1 MVTAGVPFLV
11 HIDTWRRYVR
21 DFLKACRYIKKA
33 HPDLPLD
40 LFAHS
45 MGGAIGGIA
54 AAWEP
59 DWFHKVIL
67 SSPMIRPLTG
77 NVPWPAATGIA
88 LEKCILG
95 KDEEYVAGKKPYDG
109 GGSFETSSATSKPRY
124 ERLYG
129 WKKYTAPMLL
139 IQAQTEDLVSV
150 RALKNFAGKI
160 NRQGKTT
167 CDYIHMIGTK
177 HEIYGS
183 RGKILEKYWGYML
196 AFLDDEE
203 NDTDRR

>member
-1 MVTAGVPFLV
+1 MAAVLLRQVPQHQNQDMSVTKISAQSTKNSRPGLRPTAGL
-11 HIDTWRRYVR
+11 W
-21 DFLKACRYIKKA
+21 A
-33 HPDLPLD
+33 
-40 LFAHS
+40 
-45 MGGAIGGIA
+45 
-54 AAWEP
+54 
-59 DWFHKVIL
+59 
-67 SSPMIRPLTG
+67 
-77 NVPWPAATGIA
+77 
-88 LEKCILG
+88 
-95 KDEEYVAGKKPYDG
+95 
-109 GGSFETSSATSKPRY
+109 SAEMSWY
-124 ERLYG
+124 LRLYG
-129 WKKYTAPMLL
+129 WKKYTAPMVL

-177 HEIYGS
+177 HEIYES

>member
-1 MVTAGVPFLV
+1 
-11 HIDTWRRYVR
+11 
-21 DFLKACRYIKKA
+21 
-33 HPDLPLD
+33 
-40 LFAHS
+40 

-67 SSPMIRPLTG
+67 SSPMIRPLTD

-88 LEKCILG
+88 LEKCIFG
-95 KDEEYVAGKKPYDG
+95 KDEEYVAGRKPYDG
-109 GGSFETSSATSKPRY
+109 SGSFETSSATSKPRY
-124 ERLYG
+124 ERYKNLRAEHKELQTWSPSYGWLWASAEMSWYLRLYG

-160 NRQGKTT
+160 NHQGKTS

-183 RGKILEKYWGYML
+183 RGKILEKYWGYI
-196 AFLDDEE
+196 FTSWTIRKI
-203 NDTDRR
+203 DTDHR

>member
-1 MVTAGVPFLV
+1 
-11 HIDTWRRYVR
+11 
-21 DFLKACRYIKKA
+21 
-33 HPDLPLD
+33 
-40 LFAHS
+40 
-45 MGGAIGGIA
+45 
-54 AAWEP
+54 
-59 DWFHKVIL
+59 
-67 SSPMIRPLTG
+67 MIRPLTG

-124 ERLYG
+124 ERYKNLRAEHKELQTWSPSYG
-129 WKKYTAPMLL
+129 LALGFRRD
-139 IQAQTEDLVSV
+139 ELVSASLRLEKV
-150 RALKNFAGKI
+150 YGTNAAHPGPDRRSGVCPCPEKFLPERI